1 MISEG
6 SSLEPNQTTAK
17 KRGLFQCIFTAIG
30 GSALPIVQSP
40 LAHNEEFA
48 AYNYLNA
55 QAKSVWRI
63 RLDRAALHQ
72 RVLIKKMPR
81 NVSLNNLKIFGNA
94 VAVRWIKS
102 KKVDMTSTP
111 FVPHS

>member
-1 MISEG
+1 MRGRKGVGAEPNHTTAIKAW
-6 SSLEPNQTTAK
+6 SSINQSILSGGRRLEPNLTTAK

-55 QAKSVWRI
+55 QAKS
-63 RLDRAALHQ
+63 
-72 RVLIKKMPR
+72 
-81 NVSLNNLKIFGNA
+81 F
-94 VAVRWIKS
+94 
-102 KKVDMTSTP
+102 
-111 FVPHS
+111 